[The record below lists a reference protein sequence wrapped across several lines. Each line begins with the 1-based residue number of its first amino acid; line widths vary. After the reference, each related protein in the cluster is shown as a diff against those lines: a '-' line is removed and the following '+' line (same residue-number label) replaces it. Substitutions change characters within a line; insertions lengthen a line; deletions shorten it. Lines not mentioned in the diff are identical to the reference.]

1 VSWRRAS
8 GVALFLAVVAAL
20 AWGLFAGLP
29 RWYAARLRRAAAAM
43 TPIAAPQPPPAGP
56 KINARLFY
64 VSEDGTHLTGID
76 RDVPFGDGPVEQA
89 RQIIAAQI
97 APVAQPLV
105 SPVPPGTTLRGV
117 FLTQQGEAYVD
128 LSHDVSTAHS
138 GGTLDEILTVYS
150 IVDAL
155 TVNLPAVKSV
165 QLLIDGKEA
174 ATLAGHVDLRR
185 PLAKDLAW
193 VQ

>member
-1 VSWRRAS
+1 LSWRRAS
-8 GVALFLAVVAAL
+8 GVGAFLVLVAAFG
-20 AWGLFAGLP
+20 WGLFAGLP
-29 RWYAARLRRAAAAM
+29 RWYAARARRAGVAA
-43 TPIAAPQPPPAGP
+43 TPVAAPAPPAAGP
-56 KINARLFY
+56 KISARLFY
-64 VSEDGTHLTGID
+64 VSEDGTHLTGLD

-89 RQIIAAQI
+89 RQIVAAQI

-128 LSHDVSTAHS
+128 LSHDISTAHS
-138 GGTLDEILTVYS
+138 GGTLDELLTVYS

-165 QLLIDGKEA
+165 QLLIDGKEV